1 MNELGLQSITAQ
13 WNNVLDALLERDRI
27 AWLAFFDARLMDYS
41 DGVLT
46 ISFIDAQKFSGDH
59 NFSIARNPKH
69 LEMLN
74 EAIESTYGRRLVVV
88 EK

>member
-1 MNELGLQSITAQ
+1 MQSITAQ

-69 LEMLN
+69 LAMLN
-74 EAIESTYGRRLVVV
+74 EAIESVYGQSIEVV

>member
-1 MNELGLQSITAQ
+1 MNELSLQSITAQ

-59 NFSIARNPKH
+59 NFSIARNLKH
-69 LEMLN
+69 LAMLN
-74 EAIESTYGRRLVVV
+74 EAIENVYGQSIEVI

>member
-1 MNELGLQSITAQ
+1 M
-13 WNNVLDALLERDRI
+13 LDALLERDRI

-59 NFSIARNPKH
+59 NFSIARNLKH
-69 LEMLN
+69 LAMLN
-74 EAIESTYGRRLVVV
+74 EAIENVYGQSIEVI